1 MKLEKFLDI
10 MEIHFLFIKMRENF
24 RHYGNSFLLDMIYQG
39 TMYASSGESGMDDG
53 SQYLNETGDGAE
65 DDNIGIEEDIP
76 ITEV

>member
-1 MKLEKFLDI
+1 MKTRLIVRNYGNSFV
-10 MEIHFLFIKMRENF
+10 MYEIREIF

-65 DDNIGIEEDIP
+65 DDNIGIVEDIP